1 MSPSTVLPSM
11 KNPNQF
17 DILKAK
23 QRGLRANF
31 PSTMSLRVH
40 RSISWIGR
48 AEKEGNDTDAQFVFL
63 WIAFNAA
70 YADERALAGIAA
82 GERTT
87 FADFFNRLVHLDQ
100 EKRIY
105 KAIWEQFSGPIRLLL
120 SNRYVFSPF
129 WQFHNGIEGYEDWEQ
144 RFAAAQKSV
153 ASALCSGDTARV
165 LSLMFDRLYVLRNQ
179 IVHGGSTWGGQVN
192 RQQVRDGASILGF
205 LMPVFVNLMMDNPN
219 EDWGVPFYPVIS
231 E

>member
-1 MSPSTVLPSM
+1 M
-11 KNPNQF
+11 KNPDQF

-31 PSTMSLRVH
+31 PPTMSLRVH
-40 RSISWIGR
+40 RSISWIVR

-70 YADERALAGIAA
+70 YADERGLAGIAA

-129 WQFHNGIEGYEDWEQ
+129 WQFHNGIEGYENWEQ
-144 RFAAAQKSV
+144 RFAAAQKSA
-153 ASALCSGDTARV
+153 ASALGSGDTARV

-205 LMPVFVNLMMDNPN
+205 LMPVFLNLMMDNPD

>member
-1 MSPSTVLPSM
+1 M
-11 KNPNQF
+11 KNPDQF

-31 PSTMSLRVH
+31 PPTMSLRVH

-70 YADERALAGIAA
+70 YADERGLAGIAA

-129 WQFHNGIEGYEDWEQ
+129 WQFHNGIEGYENWEQ
-144 RFAAAQKSV
+144 RFAAAQKSA
-153 ASALCSGDTARV
+153 ASALGSGDTARV

-205 LMPVFVNLMMDNPN
+205 LMPVFLNLMMDNPD
-219 EDWGVPFYPVIS
+219 EDWGVPFYAVIS